1 MKRRI
6 RTLMPRLNA
15 FVDSFIPARLRQSR
29 NTLHGVRMFLFSHI
43 FGPFLGNTITL
54 SMLYLGGDADLSWWI
69 LFLAR
74 SGFWVF
80 PILLRLTGWYVPLA
94 LLSIQDLLF
103 CIFWG
108 SYQYGGIS
116 SPILPWLV
124 TAPLLAFFYLPER
137 STRIIVAVQ
146 IVANLALFYG
156 VYAAG
161 WLPESEPSHGLVI
174 LGLISTFCASV
185 YVSMMAIYFA
195 NIVYSHGELEQ
206 EIQRHMATEQQLRSA
221 TSQAQRALLAKSVF
235 LAKMSHELRNPLNA
249 IIGYSELL
257 IEDIDQADTQKLK
270 DLMSIEGAGHRLLGL
285 INNLLELSKLEAGR
299 VQVRPSE
306 VDLLA
311 WLEKL
316 AARSAPSIAANGNEW
331 IVQLPAAGRIVCD
344 VQMLQRVIEG
354 LLSNAAKY
362 TKNGRVT
369 LSASAQNNT
378 WVLSIVDTGAGIAP
392 SRMSSLFQTFGS
404 AEDETASRYGDEPG
418 LGLPLAYGY
427 CQLMGGQL
435 SVHSEVGVGTTVT
448 VTLPAHPHHNGASS
462 EPHETS
468 AALSPVLQP

>member
-1 MKRRI
+1 
-6 RTLMPRLNA
+6 MPRLNA

-69 LFLAR
+69 LFLAL

-378 WVLSIVDTGAGIAP
+378 
-392 SRMSSLFQTFGS
+392 
-404 AEDETASRYGDEPG
+404 
-418 LGLPLAYGY
+418 
-427 CQLMGGQL
+427 
-435 SVHSEVGVGTTVT
+435 
-448 VTLPAHPHHNGASS
+448 
-462 EPHETS
+462 
-468 AALSPVLQP
+468 